1 MGFAPERLG
10 IIVVYNNRLIRLEN
24 ERKEIYKEI
33 VELKK
38 KEAELLVQFSWKSSQ
53 IEMIKVIDE
62 FREDYGEKLKGY
74 KREEKDFGC
83 VDSNYKN
90 KENNGERE
98 VKQFVVKRDE
108 NDNIIGVEPKVDL
121 IKVNEKITKT
131 LILPN
136 RFYEDFL
143 KQYNNSIRFLK
154 SLTLKEDIWQ
164 ILNTKSFNEWEE
176 SLKVNMEIYLQDS
189 ESTAQYYGLEITYND
204 EIYCLASIGKG
215 LILDEGEIITK
226 AIDKFF
232 EIDLDAALS
241 GKQYKLNK
249 PAVFRRNSY
258 GFLEL
263 VEKGDLV
270 FN

>member
-53 IEMIKVIDE
+53 IEMIKAIDE
-62 FREDYGEKLKGY
+62 LSEDCRGKHKVCKSEETDFRCG
-74 KREEKDFGC
+74 
-83 VDSNYKN
+83 DSNYKN
-90 KENNGERE
+90 KENNGEQE
-98 VKQFVVKRDE
+98 VKRFVVKRDE

-121 IKVNEKITKT
+121 IKFNGKTTKE

-176 SLKVNMEIYLQDS
+176 YLKANMEICLQDS

-204 EIYCLASIGKG
+204 ETYCLASIGKG

-232 EIDLDAALS
+232 EIDLEAALG
-241 GKQYKLNK
+241 GKRYKLNK
-249 PAVFRRNSY
+249 PAVFRRNSH